1 MQAKRAYLANPDF
14 PPVEIVRQRV
24 GTPTRCFWFSNNFNG
39 GFFMNSQHLVG
50 GLGMTTTGEQ
60 VTVIVYVTKSS
71 ASPTTCMLN
80 ISTRLTVI
88 ASWLQ

>member
-39 GFFMNSQHLVG
+39 GFDVEHAKIFVCIQWIGMNLFESLACRQDN
-50 GLGMTTTGEQ
+50 ESDNAE
-60 VTVIVYVTKSS
+60 K
-71 ASPTTCMLN
+71 PK
-80 ISTRLTVI
+80 
-88 ASWLQ
+88 